1 MVRAKLQ
8 NGSFTSDPKKLFGT
22 SPLFFSLSLKSKSR
36 APRKRRAES
45 GPKPV
50 LESFFFDCRFGDELR
65 SILYRPA
72 VIEDL
77 PNICKFVDFWLAGGA
92 LRLHIPG
99 GGKDYFV
106 PKGQQ
111 IGYLKYKTTY
121 LAIYDGQ
128 IVGWSVK
135 SKNETLIHLLVA
147 PEYRGKGIGSH
158 LLEILNPLLV
168 RSKSDQSTGNPLRFY
183 QKHGYEIAEA
193 GQGKNKNIDILR
205 HRENSPKNPVT
216 PTTESNVALNE
227 VKKEQI

>member
-8 NGSFTSDPKKLFGT
+8 DGSFTSDPKILFGT
-22 SPLFFSLSLKSKSR
+22 APLFFSLSLKSKSR
-36 APRKRRAES
+36 TPRKRRAES

-50 LESFFFDCRFGDELR
+50 LESFFFDCFFDDETR
-65 SILYRPA
+65 SVLYRPA

-77 PNICKFVDFWLAGGA
+77 PDICKFVDFWLSGGA

-121 LAIYDGQ
+121 LAIYDGK

-135 SKNETLIHLLVA
+135 SKNETLIHLLVT
-147 PEYRGKGIGSH
+147 PEYRGKGVGGH

-168 RSKSDQSTGNPLRFY
+168 RSKSDQSTGDPRKFY
-183 QKHGYEIAEA
+183 EKHGYEVTEA
-193 GQGKNKNIDILR
+193 GQGKHKNIDIMQHL
-205 HRENSPKNPVT
+205 ENPPKKPVT
-216 PTTESNVALNE
+216 PTTESNVALIG
-227 VKKEQI
+227 KKTEQI

>member
-8 NGSFTSDPKKLFGT
+8 NGTFTSSTKKLFGT
-22 SPLFFSLSLKSKSR
+22 SPLFFSLSLKSKARS
-36 APRKRRAES
+36 PKKRRIILE
-45 GPKPV
+45 PKPI
-50 LESFFFDCRFGDELR
+50 LESYFFDCRFDDDIR
-65 SILYRPA
+65 TVLYRPA

-77 PNICKFVDFWLAGGA
+77 PDICRFVDFWLSGGA

-111 IGYLKYKTTY
+111 VGYLKYKTTY

-135 SKNETLIHLLVA
+135 SKNETLIHLLVT
-147 PEYRGKGIGSH
+147 PEYRGKGVGGH

-168 RSKSDQSTGNPLRFY
+168 RSKSDQSTGDPLIFY

-205 HRENSPKNPVT
+205 HLENPPKKPVT
-216 PTTESNVALNE
+216 PTTESNLDLNE
-227 VKKEQI
+227 VKSEQI